1 MNGNYPYDHE
11 LEVQALS
18 FRFAERFILSDIQ
31 LAIAKGSLVG
41 IIGPNGSGKTTLLK
55 CMQQWLAPTAGT
67 VLLNGRNLAELTRK
81 EIARRIGVVPQQWET
96 GFPFAV
102 RDVVMMGRYP
112 HWRPFQSATATDR
125 LLVAEAMTAAS
136 VAQLAER
143 SLNELSGGELQRV
156 IIAQALA
163 QSPELLLLDEPTSH
177 LDIRHQIEI
186 TALIRRLTRQG
197 LTAVTVMHDLNL
209 AAQYCDCLILMADGR
224 IVIAGDVAKVMTPEH
239 LEPVFGVKVRL
250 RTDEAGGWP
259 QLSFY
264 PLEP

>member
-1 MNGNYPYDHE
+1 MSVNRPHGNE
-11 LEVQALS
+11 LEVRALS
-18 FRFAERFILSDIQ
+18 FRLGERFILSDIQ
-31 LAIAKGSLVG
+31 LAIAKGRLVG

-81 EIARRIGVVPQQWET
+81 EIARRIGVVPQQWEA
-96 GFPFAV
+96 GFPFPV
-102 RDVVMMGRYP
+102 REVVMMGRYP
-112 HWRPFQSATATDR
+112 HWRPFQSATVADR
-125 LLVAEAMTAAS
+125 LLVEEALDAAS
-136 VAQLAER
+136 VTQLAER
-143 SLNELSGGELQRV
+143 SLSELSGGELQRV

-186 TALIRRLTRQG
+186 IALIRRLTRQG

-209 AAQYCDCLILMADGR
+209 AAQYCDCLILMAGGR
-224 IVIAGDVAKVMTPEH
+224 IVMAGDVVEVMTPEH

-250 RTDEAGGWP
+250 RNDEASGP